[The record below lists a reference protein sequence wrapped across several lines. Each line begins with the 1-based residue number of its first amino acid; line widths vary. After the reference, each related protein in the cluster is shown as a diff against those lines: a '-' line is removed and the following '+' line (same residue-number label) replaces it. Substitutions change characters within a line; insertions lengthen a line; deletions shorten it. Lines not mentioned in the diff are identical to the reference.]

1 MENFV
6 QAISVANS
14 YFALADGLADG
25 IHNYL
30 SEDVILDWFGWI
42 VEGRKNVSAFMES
55 HDSRHIFSYIVPTN
69 FSRSRLFKFRSY
81 CRQNHQ
87 EFVKKDFVDNNKEA
101 RDDESLHREVETR
114 SSNCDFVTN
123 VNQNEIDAKEISA
136 MNDASF
142 DDDLSEGD
150 LFNLFKLEISTS
162 STEEIEESINR
173 IKLEEEMA
181 PTIKAIKRQNGP
193 GDENVVVGL
202 STPKYIETYGEMEF
216 SRRYWKRGITRLN
229 STMNITDILF
239 NRTIDICNAYS
250 VPMSSVHTWRRPCKL
265 QIAYSTEHPTL
276 KLSSNK
282 KNTEKDKVRFGHST
296 IRLPTLEEI
305 NQISDRL
312 VPNTDNFGGF
322 LKNTDFFQDLK
333 DFIKSLEKEPC
344 KLFDPYYVEK
354 KLMFDK
360 PEVNASHCND
370 KKKKMFLYNYQ
381 IHLIIYEDSENELC
395 KNLKK

>member
-42 VEGRKNVSAFMES
+42 VEGRKNVAAFMES
-55 HDSRHIFSYIVPTN
+55 HDSRHMYSYIVPTSN
-69 FSRSRLFKFRSY
+69 INYKKKKLKRLFKFRSY

-87 EFVKKDFVDNNKEA
+87 EFVKRNLIDDNNEA
-101 RDDESLHREVETR
+101 RDESFHREVET
-114 SSNCDFVTN
+114 SSNCDVVAN

-136 MNDASF
+136 MNDASY
-142 DDDLSEGD
+142 DLSESD

-162 STEEIEESINR
+162 NTEEIEESINR

-181 PTIKAIKRQNGP
+181 PTIKAIKRENGP

-202 STPKYIETYGEMEF
+202 STPKYIEAYGEMEF
-216 SRRYWKRGITRLN
+216 SRRYWKR
-229 STMNITDILF
+229 
-239 NRTIDICNAYS
+239 DICNAYS

-282 KNTEKDKVRFGHST
+282 RNTGNDRVRFGHST

-312 VPNTDNFGGF
+312 VPNTGNFGGF
-322 LKNTDFFQDLK
+322 LKNTDFFEDLK
-333 DFIKSLEKEPC
+333 DFIKNMEKEPC
-344 KLFDPYYVEK
+344 KLFNPYYVEN
-354 KLMFDK
+354 KLVFDK
-360 PEVNASHCND
+360 PGVNANNCCDD

-395 KNLKK
+395 KNLNKIQFLKS

>member
-1 MENFV
+1 M
-6 QAISVANS
+6 
-14 YFALADGLADG
+14 LTL
-25 IHNYL
+25 H
-30 SEDVILDWFGWI
+30 
-42 VEGRKNVSAFMES
+42 
-55 HDSRHIFSYIVPTN
+55 

-87 EFVKKDFVDNNKEA
+87 EFVKKDFVDNNKET

-136 MNDASF
+136 MNDAFF

-216 SRRYWKRGITRLN
+216 SRRYWKRGKKYTSFNSFFFFQIFGIFCMIRILIFSLGITRLN

>member
-55 HDSRHIFSYIVPTN
+55 HDSRHIYSYIVPTTN
-69 FSRSRLFKFRSY
+69 ISYKKKKLKRLFKFRSY
-81 CRQNHQ
+81 CRQNQ
-87 EFVKKDFVDNNKEA
+87 EFVKKDFVDNNK
-101 RDDESLHREVETR
+101 DESSHREMET
-114 SSNCDFVTN
+114 SSNCDVETN

-136 MNDASF
+136 MNDSSY
-142 DDDLSEGD
+142 DLSEGD

-181 PTIKAIKRQNGP
+181 PTIKAIKRENDP
-193 GDENVVVGL
+193 GDENVIVGL
-202 STPKYIETYGEMEF
+202 STPKYIEAYGEMEF
-216 SRRYWKRGITRLN
+216 SRRYWKR
-229 STMNITDILF
+229 
-239 NRTIDICNAYS
+239 DICNAYS
-250 VPMSSVHTWRRPCKL
+250 VPMSNVHTWKRPCKL

-282 KNTEKDKVRFGHST
+282 KNTEKDRVRFGHST

-312 VPNTDNFGGF
+312 VPNKNNFGGF
-322 LKNTDFFQDLK
+322 LKNTDFFEDLK
-333 DFIKSLEKEPC
+333 DFIKNLEKEPC
-344 KLFDPYYVEK
+344 KLFNPYYVEK
-354 KLMFDK
+354 KLVFDK
-360 PEVNASHCND
+360 PGVNANDSNDSNDSND